1 LKKFHSILI
10 TGASSGIGEALAD
23 KLAAPGIHLAIS
35 GRNKA
40 RLTEVADRC
49 RAAGATVIE
58 TAIDV
63 TDKAAMKIWVE
74 KVDTAHPLDLII
86 ANAGISP
93 GTSGEVESAAQA
105 RRMMEISV
113 TGVFNTIDPII
124 PRMRARRTGTIALMS
139 SLAGFKGMPSAPG
152 YGASKAWVRSYGEGL
167 RGNLFSDGVSVSVV
181 CPGFV
186 ASRITDQNNFP
197 MPLFMDTPKAA
208 TIILNGLTKNNARIA
223 FPFPMYAMV
232 WLLSVLPLW
241 LTDSILRRLPKKE

>member
-23 KLAAPGIHLAIS
+23 KLAGPGIYLAIS
-35 GRNKA
+35 GRNGA
-40 RLTEVADRC
+40 RLSIVAERC
-49 RAAGATVIE
+49 RTKGATVLE
-58 TAIDV
+58 SVIDV
-63 TDKAAMKIWVE
+63 SDKVAMKNWIE
-74 KVDTAHPLDLII
+74 KVDTDHPLDLII
-86 ANAGISP
+86 ANAGVSP
-93 GTSGEVESAAQA
+93 GTSGEIESAAQA
-105 RRMMEISV
+105 RRMMEINV
-113 TGVFNTIDPII
+113 MGVFNTIDPII
-124 PRMRARRTGTIALMS
+124 PRMRARGTGTIALMS

-152 YGASKAWVRSYGEGL
+152 YGASKAWVRSFGQGL
-167 RGNLFSDGVSVSVV
+167 RGNLFSDGVGVSVV

-197 MPLFMDTPKAA
+197 MPLFMDAPKAA
-208 TIILNGLTKNNARIA
+208 SIVHNGLAKNKARIA